1 MAPLALGDAEAVGV
15 KPEVF
20 DWVVGRVEVTTA
32 DVVGMEAVAVPSST
46 LK

>member
-1 MAPLALGDAEAVGV
+1 MAPLALGDAEAVEV
-15 KPEVF
+15 EPEVF
-20 DWVVGRVEVTTA
+20 DWAVGRVEVTTA